1 MSRRFGRNQRRQAR
15 ERIAALEQA
24 IVMDRGLLAHVSE
37 RKRQLEQEISDAKR
51 IVGHMSVLFEPG
63 ATRLDGPA
71 RGKMQLFSHSA
82 VMEDGAPF
90 FHAQSKTIP
99 LDVMIATLKSKSGG
113 AFDDA
118 VHCKVMFDD
127 RCWRYA
133 ISEAALHAIP
143 EDILVER
150 VTRELAM
157 TIGKD
162 LAKLTP
168 GHGQRR

>member
-1 MSRRFGRNQRRQAR
+1 MSRRFGRNQRRAAR
-15 ERIAALEQA
+15 ERVAELERALQ
-24 IVMDRGLLAHVSE
+24 MDRALLAHVGE

-71 RGKMQLFSHSA
+71 RGKMQVRTHSA
-82 VMEDGAPF
+82 LMD
-90 FHAQSKTIP
+90 FHAQPKTIP

-113 AFDDA
+113 ALDDA